1 MNKTRIV
8 RIRQDILAENHAEAY
23 AVRQQL
29 TDAGC
34 FMVNVMASPG
44 AGKTSLIIR
53 TIEHLRDQF
62 RIAVIE
68 ADLDST
74 VDADRIT
81 ALGIPAVQLETG
93 GYCHVDARMTAS
105 ALEEMDPGT
114 TDLLFLENVGNL
126 ICTAQSETGAHLN
139 VAILSVPEGD
149 DKPQKYPIM
158 FRHADIVLLNK
169 ADYLE
174 LEDFDTDAFRRRVA
188 TLNPEAPVCLISC
201 RSGAGI
207 DEWIRLLAER
217 IASHGP
223 SGTV

>member
-1 MNKTRIV
+1 MSKTRILQ
-8 RIRQDILAENHAEAY
+8 IRQDILAENHAEAD

-29 TDAGC
+29 TDTGC
-34 FMVNVMASPG
+34 YMVNIMASPG

-53 TIEHLRDQF
+53 TIEQLRNQF

-74 VDADRIT
+74 VDADRIS
-81 ALGIPAVQLETG
+81 ALGIPALQLETG

-105 ALEEMDPGT
+105 ALEQVDAAA

-149 DKPQKYPIM
+149 DKPLKYPIM
-158 FRHADIVLLNK
+158 FRYADIVLLNK

-174 LEDFDTDAFRRRVA
+174 LEEFDTDAFRRRVA
-188 TLNPEAPVCLISC
+188 ALNPEAPVCLISC

-207 DEWIRLLAER
+207 DEWIRVLTTR
-217 IASHGP
+217 IPDWVRRTGK
-223 SGTV
+223 